1 MTVLVLGEVMRR
13 LEDVCTDLKDDF
25 QELGLRLDSKVSLER
40 YQLEQVAR
48 DDALKLLVERVRGIE
63 EAREQAAQNRR
74 DEDRRVPD
82 RRAADRRLPVGPGR
96 IADRDDAYAGSPHG
110 SAEHTASSGPGPS
123 RSDSRRACW
132 SPVHLRW

>member
-1 MTVLVLGEVMRR
+1 MTVLVLGEVLRR

-25 QELGLRLDSKVSLER
+25 QELGLRLDSNVSLER

-74 DEDRRVPD
+74 DEDRRAPD
-82 RRAADRRLPVGPGR
+82 RRAADRRLIFTALIVPVLLLILTVYLNAQG
-96 IADRDDAYAGSPHG
+96 AG
-110 SAEHTASSGPGPS
+110 A
-123 RSDSRRACW
+123 
-132 SPVHLRW
+132 